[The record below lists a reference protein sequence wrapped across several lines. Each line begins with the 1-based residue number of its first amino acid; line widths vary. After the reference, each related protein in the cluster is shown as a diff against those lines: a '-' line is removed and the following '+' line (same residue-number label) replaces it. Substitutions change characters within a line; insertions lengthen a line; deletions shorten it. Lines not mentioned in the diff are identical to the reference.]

1 MYGDTTAIRRL
12 ARELRDRATD
22 IRAGADHLVARADG
36 VPWSGL
42 AADALRGRTHDRAL
56 ALRRSAGL
64 HDDAADALDRHA
76 AEVDRLKDLIAAIER
91 RARSLVDAA
100 RDRLADLGHGL
111 VDGVEHVLPDA
122 GDELLDRFVPP
133 APGRREWLA
142 VDLPGLGR

>member
-1 MYGDTTAIRRL
+1 MYGDTTVIRRL

-22 IRAGADHLVARADG
+22 IRAEADHLVARADG

-42 AADALRGRTHDRAL
+42 AADALRRRTHQRAA

-91 RARSLVDAA
+91 RAHALVDAA
-100 RDRLADLGHGL
+100 RDRLADLGNSL

-133 APGRREWLA
+133 APGSREWLG

>member
-22 IRAGADHLVARADG
+22 IRAEADHLVARADG

-42 AADALRGRTHDRAL
+42 AADALRRRTHQRAA

-91 RARSLVDAA
+91 RAHSLVDAA
-100 RDRLADLGHGL
+100 RDRLADLGNSL

-133 APGRREWLA
+133 APGSREWLG

>member
-1 MYGDTTAIRRL
+1 MYGDTTVIRRL
-12 ARELRDRATD
+12 ARELRDRAVD
-22 IRAGADHLVARADG
+22 IRTEADHLVARADS

-42 AADALRGRTHDRAL
+42 AADALRRRTQDRAG

-76 AEVDRLKDLIAAIER
+76 AEVDRLKELIAAIEH
-91 RARSLVDAA
+91 RAHALVDGA
-100 RDRLADLGHGL
+100 RDRLADLGHDL
-111 VDGVEHVLPDA
+111 VDGLGHVLPDA

-133 APGRREWLA
+133 APGSRDWLG